1 MWQALKKE
9 FEKTGTI
16 LVDDG
21 SELISAEKLSKLED
35 LASSLPLEHVEI
47 GDANEPNYLDVGRFI
62 TDVDRPT
69 LVNRPS
75 SDEALDIIKD
85 ADFQKFFSYLLG
97 TGTLHVRRMQ
107 YNILGEGCFVGIHL
121 DTDSNPDYLVAV
133 VIQFGDQFSG
143 GEYVVYGGEQPPRR
157 YSPGKNSII
166 VSNCDFEHEVTK
178 VTSGKR
184 KSLVFFLSESDGEN
198 TRLAS

>member
-1 MWQALKKE
+1 MASIEKE

-21 SELISAEKLSKLED
+21 SELISAEKIIQTSD
-35 LASSLPLEHVEI
+35 LASSLPLEHVI

-85 ADFQKFFSYLLG
+85 ADFQKFFVTWEQAHFMSEECNTTYL
-97 TGTLHVRRMQ
+97 
-107 YNILGEGCFVGIHL
+107 EK
-121 DTDSNPDYLVAV
+121 V
-133 VIQFGDQFSG
+133 V
-143 GEYVVYGGEQPPRR
+143 
-157 YSPGKNSII
+157 
-166 VSNCDFEHEVTK
+166 
-178 VTSGKR
+178 
-184 KSLVFFLSESDGEN
+184 L
-198 TRLAS
+198 

>member
-1 MWQALKKE
+1 MASIEKE

-21 SELISAEKLSKLED
+21 SKLISAEKLSKLED

-143 GEYVVYGGEQPPRR
+143 GEYVVYGGEQPQEDTLL
-157 YSPGKNSII
+157 GKI
-166 VSNCDFEHEVTK
+166 
-178 VTSGKR
+178 
-184 KSLVFFLSESDGEN
+184 
-198 TRLAS
+198 RL

>member
-21 SELISAEKLSKLED
+21 SKLISAEKLSKLED

-85 ADFQKFFSYLLG
+85 ADFQKFFSYLLEQAHFMSEECN
-97 TGTLHVRRMQ
+97 TT
-107 YNILGEGCFVGIHL
+107 
-121 DTDSNPDYLVAV
+121 YLEKV
-133 VIQFGDQFSG
+133 V
-143 GEYVVYGGEQPPRR
+143 
-157 YSPGKNSII
+157 
-166 VSNCDFEHEVTK
+166 
-178 VTSGKR
+178 
-184 KSLVFFLSESDGEN
+184 L
-198 TRLAS
+198 